1 MLLEDLLALPVGTT
15 VIGEVQK
22 SSTIPGLVALFA
34 DGSHFIRWE
43 DGYSSIPL
51 GRVRDYDEYIAAHTE
66 LPSKPAGSAAGGAR
80 NDNRAERGEI
90 PRRRLPE

>member
-1 MLLEDLLALPVGTT
+1 MPTSVRNGVQSELAMLLEDLLALPVGTT
-15 VIGEVQK
+15 VIGKVQV
-22 SSTIPGLVALFA
+22 SSTVPGVVASLR

-66 LPSKPAGSAAGGAR
+66 PQ
-80 NDNRAERGEI
+80 N
-90 PRRRLPE
+90 